1 MCNHVGTGPTVHR
14 MNFYSSS
21 AFLDTLAHVYFPGQR
36 TRIQDYE
43 VDGKTYR
50 FLVVGNRRIITR
62 WTFLDYSEPLDN
74 AEAQQPIRRNVFIQN
89 AVHNIVPMQEWTDN
103 PALSAFMPA
112 PFVCFNDFPKY
123 EDYYAYLLKR
133 SKDRFK
139 KNTRLRERLQQD
151 CGELVFTVND
161 DGDDVLEK
169 SLHWKS
175 AQLRETG
182 LPDIFRK
189 PENWE
194 FYRELKRRNV
204 LLSST
209 LRANG
214 RLLSSW
220 LGYIH
225 EGYWSGWIF
234 TYDHDPALKK
244 YSLGWQLMESLLR
257 ECHAMH
263 LKGFDF
269 SIGQSDYKMTYGTH
283 VRLLGDVGTRA
294 PYQKVLLALR
304 KRAKSGLERFPGL
317 LGKVR
322 KLFPR
327 D

>member
-1 MCNHVGTGPTVHR
+1 
-14 MNFYSSS
+14 MNFYSSPE
-21 AFLDTLAHVYFPGQR
+21 FLDTLAHVYFPGQR

-50 FLVVGNRRIITR
+50 LLVVGRDRVITR
-62 WTFLDYSEPLDN
+62 WTFLDYSEPLSDSEPREPVRSN
-74 AEAQQPIRRNVFIQN
+74 LFIPN
-89 AVHNIVPMQEWTDN
+89 AVQRIVPIQDWGSD
-103 PALSAFMPA
+103 AADKGYMPA
-112 PFVCFNDFPKY
+112 PFVSFEGFAKY
-123 EDYYAYLLKR
+123 EEYQAYLMKR

-139 KNTRLRERLQQD
+139 KNARLRERLEQD
-151 CGELVFTVND
+151 CGELVFTMND
-161 DGDDVLEK
+161 DGADVLEK
-169 SLHWKS
+169 SLNWKS

-182 LPDIFRK
+182 LPDIFSK

-220 LGYIH
+220 LGYVYG
-225 EGYWSGWIF
+225 GYWSGWIF

-257 ECHAMH
+257 TCYSRN

-269 SIGQSDYKMTYGTH
+269 SIGHSDYKMAYGTH
-283 VRLLGDVGTRA
+283 VRLLADVGTR
-294 PYQKVLLALR
+294 PTHQRVLLALR
-304 KRAKSGLERFPGL
+304 KQASARLERYPRL
-317 LGKVR
+317 LARLREVAR
-322 KLFPR
+322 KF
-327 D
+327 